1 MKRLCKINEKISN
14 SKFNK
19 MSKALKTI
27 LIIVGIVIVLG
38 AMLVKPYNN
47 MVQKDEEASKAWANV
62 ENAYQRRLDLI
73 PNLVKTVQGAADYEK
88 GTLTEVIEAR
98 AKATSVQIDPNNLT
112 EESIAKFQAA
122 QDQLSSAL
130 SRLMVVVER
139 YPELK
144 ATEEFKSLMDALEGC
159 ENRIAVERG
168 KFNKTVNDYN
178 QYIRRFPNNI
188 IAGIFNF
195 NTKGYFKAS
204 EGAENAPEVEFDF
217 NK

>member
-1 MKRLCKINEKISN
+1 
-14 SKFNK
+14 
-19 MSKALKTI
+19 MSKTLKTV
-27 LIIVGIVIVLG
+27 LIIVGIVIVLA
-38 AMLVKPYNN
+38 AMFVKPYNK

-73 PNLVKTVQGAADYEK
+73 PNLVKSVQGAADYEK

-98 AKATSVQIDPNNLT
+98 SKATSVQVDPSNLT

-144 ATEEFKSLMDALEGC
+144 ANQNFLELQAQLEGT

-168 KFNKTVNDYN
+168 KFNETVNDYN
-178 QYIRRFPNNI
+178 SYIRRFPNNI
-188 IAGIFNF
+188 IAGMFNF
-195 NTKGYFKAS
+195 DKKGYFKAT
-204 EGAENAPEVEFDF
+204 EGADKAPDVEFNF
-217 NK
+217 N

>member
-1 MKRLCKINEKISN
+1 M
-14 SKFNK
+14 
-19 MSKALKTI
+19 
-27 LIIVGIVIVLG
+27 
-38 AMLVKPYNN
+38 
-47 MVQKDEEASKAWANV
+47 QKDESCSKAWANV

-98 AKATSVQIDPNNLT
+98 AKATSVQVDPNNLT

-144 ATEEFKSLMDALEGC
+144 ANQNFLELQAQLEGT

-168 KFNKTVNDYN
+168 KFNETVNDYN
-178 QYIRRFPNNI
+178 SYIRKFPNNI
-188 IAGIFNF
+188 IAGMFNF
-195 NTKGYFKAS
+195 DKKGYFKAT
-204 EGAENAPEVEFDF
+204 EGADKAPDVEFNF
-217 NK
+217 N

>member
-1 MKRLCKINEKISN
+1 MGKI
-14 SKFNK
+14 
-19 MSKALKTI
+19 LKTV
-27 LIIVGIVIVLG
+27 LIIVCILAVLG

-47 MVQKDEEASKAWANV
+47 MVQKDEGCSRAWADV
-62 ENAYQRRLDLI
+62 ENAYQRRMDLI

-98 AKATSVQIDPNNLT
+98 AKATSVQVDPSNLT

-144 ATEEFKSLMDALEGC
+144 ANQNFLELQAQLEGT

-168 KFNKTVNDYN
+168 KFNETVNEYN
-178 QYIRRFPNNI
+178 SYIRKFPNNI
-188 IAGIFNF
+188 IAGLFNF
-195 NTKGYFKAS
+195 DKKGYFKAT
-204 EGAENAPEVEFDF
+204 EGADKAPDVEFNF
-217 NK
+217 N

>member
-1 MKRLCKINEKISN
+1 MGKL
-14 SKFNK
+14 
-19 MSKALKTI
+19 LKTI
-27 LIIVGIVIVLG
+27 LVIVGIVIVL
-38 AMLVKPYNN
+38 AAIFVKPYNN
-47 MVQKDEEASKAWANV
+47 MVQKDEECSKAWANV

-112 EESIAKFQAA
+112 EEAIAKFQAA

-144 ATEEFKSLMDALEGC
+144 ANQNFLELQAQLEGT

-168 KFNKTVNDYN
+168 KFNETVNDYN
-178 QYIRRFPNNI
+178 SYIRKFPNNL

-195 NTKGYFKAS
+195 DKKGYFKAT
-204 EGAENAPEVEFDF
+204 EGADKAPDVEFNF
-217 NK
+217 N

>member
-1 MKRLCKINEKISN
+1 
-14 SKFNK
+14 
-19 MSKALKTI
+19 MSKTLKTI
-27 LIIVGIVIVLG
+27 LIIVGIVLVLG

-47 MVQKDEEASKAWANV
+47 MVQKDEESSKAWSNV
-62 ENAYQRRLDLI
+62 ENAYQRRMDLI

-98 AKATSVQIDPNNLT
+98 SKATSVQVDPSNLT

-159 ENRIAVERG
+159 ENRITVERG
-168 KFNKTVNDYN
+168 KFNETVNDYN

-195 NTKGYFKAS
+195 DKKGYFKAS
-204 EGAENAPEVEFDF
+204 EGAEKAPEVEFDF

>member
-1 MKRLCKINEKISN
+1 MGKL
-14 SKFNK
+14 
-19 MSKALKTI
+19 LKTI
-27 LIIVGIVIVLG
+27 LVIVGIVIVLA

-47 MVQKDEEASKAWANV
+47 MVKKDESCSKAWANV
-62 ENAYQRRLDLI
+62 ENAYQRRMDLI

-88 GTLTEVIEAR
+88 GTLEAVIEAR
-98 AKATSVQIDPNNLT
+98 SKATSVQVDANNLT

-144 ATEEFKSLMDALEGC
+144 ATDQFKSLMDALEGC
-159 ENRIAVERG
+159 ENRINVARDN
-168 KFNKTVNDYN
+168 FNKEVNDYN
-178 QYIRRFPNNI
+178 SYIRKFPNNI
-188 IAGIFNF
+188 VAGLFNF
-195 NTKGYFKAS
+195 DKKGYFKAS

>member
-1 MKRLCKINEKISN
+1 
-14 SKFNK
+14 

-27 LIIVGIVIVLG
+27 LIIVGIVIVLA
-38 AMLVKPYNN
+38 AMFVKPYNT

-112 EESIAKFQAA
+112 EEAIAKFQAA

-144 ATEEFKSLMDALEGC
+144 ANQNFLELQAQLEGT

-168 KFNKTVNDYN
+168 KFNETVNDYN
-178 QYIRRFPNNI
+178 SYIRKFPNNI
-188 IAGIFNF
+188 VAGLFNF
-195 NTKGYFKAS
+195 DKKGYFKAT
-204 EGAENAPEVEFDF
+204 EGADKAPDVEFNFD
-217 NK
+217 

>member
-1 MKRLCKINEKISN
+1 
-14 SKFNK
+14 
-19 MSKALKTI
+19 MSKTLKTI

-38 AMLVKPYNN
+38 AMFVKPYNT
-47 MVQKDEEASKAWANV
+47 MVQKDEEASKAWSNV
-62 ENAYQRRLDLI
+62 ENAYQRRMDLI
-73 PNLVKTVQGAADYEK
+73 PNLVKTVQGVADYEK

-98 AKATSVQIDPNNLT
+98 AKATSVQVDANNLT

-159 ENRIAVERG
+159 ENRITVERG
-168 KFNKTVNDYN
+168 KFNETVNDYN

-195 NTKGYFKAS
+195 DKKGYFKAS
-204 EGAENAPEVEFDF
+204 EGAEKAPEVKFDF

>member
-1 MKRLCKINEKISN
+1 MGKT
-14 SKFNK
+14 
-19 MSKALKTI
+19 LKTI
-27 LIIVGIVIVLG
+27 LIIVGIVLVLG
-38 AMLVKPYNN
+38 AMLVKPYNK
-47 MVQKDEEASKAWANV
+47 MVQKDEECSKAWANV

-98 AKATSVQIDPNNLT
+98 AKATSVQVDPNNLT

-144 ATEEFKSLMDALEGC
+144 ANQNFLELQAQLEGT

-168 KFNKTVNDYN
+168 KFNERVNDYN
-178 QYIRRFPNNI
+178 SYIRKFPNNI
-188 IAGIFNF
+188 IAGMFNF
-195 NTKGYFKAS
+195 DKKGYFKAT
-204 EGAENAPEVEFDF
+204 EGADKAPDVEFNF
-217 NK
+217 N

>member
-1 MKRLCKINEKISN
+1 
-14 SKFNK
+14 
-19 MSKALKTI
+19 MSKTLKTV
-27 LIIVGIVIVLG
+27 LIIVGIVIVLA
-38 AMLVKPYNN
+38 AMFVKPYNK
-47 MVQKDEEASKAWANV
+47 MVQKDEECSKAWANV

-98 AKATSVQIDPNNLT
+98 AKATSVQVDPSNRT
-112 EESIAKFQAA
+112 EESLAKFQAA

-144 ATEEFKSLMDALEGC
+144 ANQNFLELQAQLEGT

-168 KFNKTVNDYN
+168 KFNETVNDYN
-178 QYIRRFPNNI
+178 SYIRRFPNNI
-188 IAGIFNF
+188 IAGMFNF
-195 NTKGYFKAS
+195 DKKGYFKAT
-204 EGAENAPEVEFDF
+204 EGADNAPDVEFNF
-217 NK
+217 N

>member
-1 MKRLCKINEKISN
+1 MGKI
-14 SKFNK
+14 
-19 MSKALKTI
+19 LKTI
-27 LIIVGIVIVLG
+27 LVIVGIVIVL
-38 AMLVKPYNN
+38 AAIFVKPYNN
-47 MVQKDEEASKAWANV
+47 MVQKDEECSKAWANV

-144 ATEEFKSLMDALEGC
+144 ANQNFLELQAQLEGT
-159 ENRIAVERG
+159 ENRISVERG
-168 KFNKTVNDYN
+168 KFNETVNEYN
-178 QYIRRFPNNI
+178 SFIRKFPNNI
-188 IAGIFNF
+188 IAGLFNF
-195 NTKGYFKAS
+195 DKKGYFKAT
-204 EGAENAPEVEFDF
+204 EGADKAPDVEFNF
-217 NK
+217 N

>member
-1 MKRLCKINEKISN
+1 MGKL
-14 SKFNK
+14 
-19 MSKALKTI
+19 LKTI

-47 MVQKDEEASKAWANV
+47 MVAKDEGCSKAWANV
-62 ENAYQRRLDLI
+62 ENAYQRRMDLI

-98 AKATSVQIDPNNLT
+98 AKATSVQVDPSNLT
-112 EESIAKFQAA
+112 EESLAKFQAA

-144 ATEEFKSLMDALEGC
+144 ANQNFLELQAQLEGT

-168 KFNKTVNDYN
+168 KFNETVNDYN
-178 QYIRRFPNNI
+178 SYIRRFPNNI

-195 NTKGYFKAS
+195 DKKGYFKAA
-204 EGAENAPEVEFDF
+204 EGADKAPDVEFNF
-217 NK
+217 N

>member
-1 MKRLCKINEKISN
+1 MGKV
-14 SKFNK
+14 
-19 MSKALKTI
+19 LKTV
-27 LIIVGIVIVLG
+27 LIIVGVLIVLG
-38 AMLVKPYNN
+38 AMLVSPYNK
-47 MVQKDEEASKAWANV
+47 MVQKDEGCSKAWADV
-62 ENAYQRRLDLI
+62 ENAYQRRMDLI

-98 AKATSVQIDPNNLT
+98 AKAMSVQVDPSNLT

-144 ATEEFKSLMDALEGC
+144 ANQNFLELQAQLEGT

-168 KFNKTVNDYN
+168 KFNETVNDYN
-178 QYIRRFPNNI
+178 SYIRRFPNNI
-188 IAGIFNF
+188 IAGMFNF
-195 NTKGYFKAS
+195 DKKGYFKAT
-204 EGAENAPEVEFDF
+204 EGADKAPDVEFNF
-217 NK
+217 N